1 MTLYTG
7 NIMYQLPNLNTYKDQ
22 SPTERLRIEQY
33 LINCVYAN
41 SYYNINIVGGQRHIG
56 LARLTKLT
64 FTVDG
69 PHIEF
74 KMINEEVIELPI
86 NVIISIA
93 LPHN

>member
-1 MTLYTG
+1 
-7 NIMYQLPNLNTYKDQ
+7 MYQLPNLHTYKHQ

-56 LARLTKLT
+56 LARLIKLT
-64 FTVDG
+64 FNVDG
-69 PHIEF
+69 PLIEF

-86 NVIISIA
+86 DVIISIA
-93 LPHN
+93 LPNS